1 MSSRAV
7 RALYRLLLR
16 QARDLERQG
25 VAALD
30 IRMPLNKEAWLF
42 EGGSH
47 SWAAPRDIYRLESL
61 RTLAPWAAKGV
72 ASGSLPPP
80 ELRALVSRCFRH
92 PPASSSREEQLDRAF
107 LSLRLLSEQVHMHCH
122 CSSSCETEGV
132 DVEVTTGYVGNQRD
146 LDPTFEAEEGA
157 EEGADGNTYFTYRIR
172 VSNCGLPR
180 EEKQTEAV
188 TADRAAHKQASGARL
203 EASEETVQLLGRH
216 WLIYDSRGVLIH
228 EVPKGTSGV
237 VGCTPLLEPGA
248 CFEYY
253 SGVDLSEPAGSL
265 RGSFQMAVVNPSKP
279 HDKWIRTF
287 DAEVAPVAFV
297 ATGGAA

>member
-172 VSNCGLPR
+172 VSNCG
-180 EEKQTEAV
+180 
-188 TADRAAHKQASGARL
+188 
-203 EASEETVQLLGRH
+203 EETVQLLGRH